1 MRWQTYGERTIYDS
15 PWVRLSLVDVDVP
28 GHGRI
33 DHHVVR
39 VPRGASGTVVHDPE
53 RGVLLMWRHR
63 FITDSWGWEIPAG
76 RIDPGETP
84 EQTAARET
92 LEETGWRPGPLRHL
106 MTYHPSNG
114 SIDQTFHV
122 FLADGAV
129 LDGPPSDPSEAD
141 RIEWVPVE
149 RVRELVLDGSL
160 GDGLSVTGVLRFL
173 LTLGDD

>member
-122 FLADGAV
+122 FLAQGAELV
-129 LDGPPSDPSEAD
+129 GPPSDRSEAD

-149 RVRELVLDGSL
+149 RVRELVLEGSL